1 MTAPTPRAERRA
13 KAAEKLLADV
23 EAKGTVSGRYAGFST
38 VTLTKDGYCRSTI
51 LFYGTAHSI
60 TTRGATPRE
69 ALTHAF
75 VFHKMA
81 VAGFNPDGRY

>member
-1 MTAPTPRAERRA
+1 MTTRAERRA
-13 KAAEKLLADV
+13 QAAEKLLAEV
-23 EAKGTVSGRYAGFST
+23 QAKGTVSGRRAGFST
-38 VTLTKDGYCRSTI
+38 ITLTQDGYCRSTI
-51 LFYGTAHSI
+51 VFYGTAHSI
-60 TTRGATPRE
+60 TTRGETPRE